1 MSVRKEEQKS
11 CFVIAPIGDPG
22 TPVRLRADQ
31 VLKHVIAPVVGKLG
45 YTALRADKL
54 PDPGMITDQ
63 IIQHLLEDD
72 LVVADLTDHNANVF
86 YELSIRHATRKPVVL
101 LMAEGQ
107 RIPFDVSQSRTIFFN
122 HQDLD
127 SVAACKTELE
137 AQIRTLENNP
147 DKVFS
152 PVSDSIDLK
161 GMRTSGDSSAQ
172 RDAQIITLIQSLQSD
187 VARLE
192 KRLPTVTEPRVTGGP
207 QKSSYEIAMDDDFE
221 GWPVHDAAPPGVDD
235 GYGQGGG

>member
-1 MSVRKEEQKS
+1 MSKS

-31 VLKHVIAPVVGKLG
+31 VLKHVIAEVVEKLG
-45 YTALRADKL
+45 YTVLRADKL

-86 YELSIRHATRKPVVL
+86 YELSIRHAKRKPVVL

-127 SVAACKTELE
+127 SVAACKTGLE

-161 GMRTSGDSSAQ
+161 GMRTSGDSAAQ

-192 KRLPTVTEPRVTGGP
+192 KRFPAVAEPRETGGP
-207 QKSSYEIAMDDDFE
+207 SPRSTREIFLDDE
-221 GWPVHDAAPPGVDD
+221 GWPAVPVHDATPPETDD
-235 GYGQGGG
+235 GYGPKESGG